1 MGNLTVHAG
10 TYRFMTET
18 KKTDYR
24 DTVFLPK
31 TDFPMRGNLPQQEPK
46 LLLRWKAMGLYEL
59 LRKQAKGHEPFIL
72 HDGPPYAN
80 GNIHIGHALNKILK
94 DIVVRSRQMLGFD
107 APYVPGWDCHG
118 LPIEWKIE
126 EEYRAK
132 GQDKDQV
139 PVLQFR
145 AECRAFA
152 EQWKNVQSE
161 EFQRLGVLGDWPH
174 PYTTMTK
181 KAEAQILREMYKFLL
196 NGLLYKGVKP
206 VMWSVVEKTALAEAE
221 IEYQDHTSTTLWVKF
236 PIIKTGAVPL
246 PLAGGVRGGLE
257 NTSPLSNSPPP
268 SPPASGRG
276 ALMSSSGQGVE
287 QLKDA
292 SIVIWT
298 TTPWTIPANRAIA
311 FGQDVTYTLL
321 ATKAFGNIVVA
332 ADRLSDFIRDA
343 KISPEDYHEI
353 TILKGNWLAG
363 TICAHPFRNRTGSD
377 GYFDYDVPLYHGDF
391 VTTEAGT
398 GFVHI
403 APGHGEDDFNLGK
416 KHGIKFDETVGDD
429 GRYLPNVKGF
439 AGLYVYK
446 PDGKTGEANGQVIK
460 ALIEAG
466 ALLAKQNIKHPYP
479 HSWRSKA
486 PLIFR
491 TTPQWFI
498 AMDRVF
504 APAEAGATPGKSAT
518 LRELA
523 MQAIGDT
530 QWFPAMGENRI
541 RGMIETRPDWC
552 ISRQRAWGVPIALF
566 VNKSTGEVLKDKA
579 VLDRVAQAFGEEGAD
594 AWYSRKPE
602 SFLGSA
608 YKAADYA
615 QVFDIVDVWFESG
628 STHAFCLDQK
638 SGVSEWPNL
647 RWPATLYLEGSD
659 QHRGW
664 FHSSLLESCG
674 TLGRAPYEQVLTHGF
689 ILDEQGR
696 KMSKSL
702 GNVTAPQ
709 EVIDQLGAD
718 ILRLWVVAS
727 DTSDDLRIGKEILKQ
742 TGDLYRRFRNTL
754 RYLLGALDGFEESER
769 LPVEPMLELE
779 RWVLH
784 RLHEIDA
791 VIRADM
797 VKYDFN
803 HLLTALHDFC
813 NGDLSAF
820 YFDIRKDSL
829 YCDRADS
836 PRRRAAR
843 TVMDHIFNHLV
854 AWLAPFLCF
863 TAEEAWLARHD
874 NSAEPAPAEAGGS
887 VHLLNFPEAPSAW
900 RNEALG
906 AKWAEIRNLRRVVT
920 GAMELARNEKKI
932 GSSLQAHPHIYLQL
946 EHNELLEGLDI
957 SELSISSSSTVTVAE
972 PPERA
977 FILDDVSGIGVVIKI
992 AEGQKCERCWQVLPE
1007 VGSHADHPDLCNRC
1021 HDAVTHQRKE
1031 AA

>member
-1 MGNLTVHAG
+1 MSD
-10 TYRFMTET
+10 T
-18 KKTDYR
+18 KKDYR

-31 TDFPMRGNLPQQEPK
+31 TEFPMRGSLPQQEPK
-46 LLLRWKAMGLYEL
+46 LLDRWKAMGLYNR
-59 LRKQAKGHEPFIL
+59 LREQAKGRDTFIL

-94 DIVVRSRQMLGFD
+94 DIVVRSRQMLGHD

-126 EEYRAK
+126 EQYRAK

-152 EQWKNVQSE
+152 EKWKNIQSE
-161 EFQRLGVLGDWPH
+161 EFQRLGCLGDWAH

-221 IEYQDHTSTTLWVKF
+221 IEYADHTSTTLWVKF
-236 PIIKTGAVPL
+236 PVVQFLSSPSA
-246 PLAGGVRGGLE
+246 
-257 NTSPLSNSPPP
+257 TSPQKIHQLD
-268 SPPASGRG
+268 G
-276 ALMSSSGQGVE
+276 AN
-287 QLKDA
+287 
-292 SIVIWT
+292 IVIWT

-311 FGQDVTYTLL
+311 YDKVEYALL
-321 ATKAFGNIVVA
+321 IVREAKEGSLLKVGEKVVVA
-332 ADRLSDFIRDA
+332 EAQHATFIADA
-343 KISPEDYHEI
+343 KINVDV
-353 TILKGNWLAG
+353 LARFNGNELEG
-363 TICAHPFRNRTGSD
+363 IVCAHPFRGRAGSD
-377 GYFDYDVPLYHGDF
+377 GYFDYNVPLYFGEF
-391 VTTEAGT
+391 VTTDVGT

-416 KHGIKFDETVGDD
+416 KYSIKFDETVGDD

-439 AGLYVYK
+439 EGLYVYK
-446 PDGKTGEANGQVIK
+446 PDGKVGEANGAVIK

-466 ALLAKQNIKHPYP
+466 ALLAKQNIKHSYP

-498 AMDRVF
+498 AMDRGF
-504 APAEAGATPGKSAT
+504 APEGATPGKQTKT

-523 MQAIGDT
+523 MQAIGETD
-530 QWFPAMGENRI
+530 WYPAVGENRI
-541 RGMIETRPDWC
+541 RGMIESRPDWC

-566 VNKSTGEVLKDKA
+566 VNKTTGEVLKDKA
-579 VLDRVAQAFGEEGAD
+579 VLDHVAAAFDAEGAD
-594 AWYSRKPE
+594 AWYSHKPQE
-602 SFLGSA
+602 FLGNA
-608 YKAADYA
+608 YKADDYN

-628 STHAFCLDQK
+628 STHAFCLNQDL
-638 SGVSEWPNL
+638 GVSEWPNL
-647 RWPATLYLEGSD
+647 RWPADLYLEGSD

-674 TLGRAPYEQVLTHGF
+674 TLGRAPFDEVLTHGF

-709 EVIDQLGAD
+709 EVIDQMGAD

-727 DTSDDLRIGKEILKQ
+727 DFSDDLRIGKEILKQ
-742 TGDLYRRFRNTL
+742 TGDTYRRFRNTL
-754 RYLLGALDGFEESER
+754 RYLLGALEGFTKAEV
-769 LPVEPMLELE
+769 LPADQMPELE

-784 RLHEIDA
+784 RLHEVDA
-791 VIRADM
+791 IVRADLAT
-797 VKYDFN
+797 YDFN
-803 HLLTALHDFC
+803 HMLITLHDFC

-829 YCDRADS
+829 YCDRPDS
-836 PRRRAAR
+836 TRRRAAR
-843 TVMDHIFNHLV
+843 TVMDHVFNHLTL
-854 AWLAPFLCF
+854 WLAPFLSF
-863 TAEEAWLARHD
+863 TAEEAWLARQG
-874 NSAEPAPAEAGGS
+874 NPAEGS
-887 VHLLNFPEAPSAW
+887 VHLQTFPAVPSAW
-900 RNEALG
+900 RNDPLAERWQALRD
-906 AKWAEIRNLRRVVT
+906 IRRVAT
-920 GAMELARNEKKI
+920 GAMEVARNDKKI
-932 GSSLQAHPHIYLQL
+932 GSSLQAHPHVYLTEDQ
-946 EHNELLEGLDI
+946 NKLLKGIDL
-957 SELSISSSSTVTVAE
+957 SEFFIASNVSLTVAA
-972 PPERA
+972 PPAGA
-977 FILDDVSGIGVVIKI
+977 FTLKEIEGIGVVIAV
-992 AEGQKCERCWQVLPE
+992 AEGMKCERCWQVLSE
-1007 VGSHADHPDLCNRC
+1007 VGTHADHPDLCNRC
-1021 HDAVTHQRKE
+1021 HDAVTHPSKE